1 VSDSLYHGHW
11 FPRAIISHCIWLS
24 FRFGVSFRD
33 VEEMMAAR
41 GVRLSYE
48 TVRRWCEKFGKQYAA
63 GLRRR
68 RVRTGDKWHLDEVF
82 LKINGTTHSLWRAVD
97 QNGVV
102 LDILV
107 QPRRNRF
114 AAIRF
119 FRKLLRSTGRRSC
132 VIITDKL
139 RSYGAA
145 KRIVMPGVAH
155 RQHRYLNNRA
165 ENSHQPTRERERRM
179 RQFKS
184 ARHAQRFVEVHGI
197 IASHFRPRRHLFSAA
212 DYRKLRSKRFRV
224 WNEVT
229 RASALA

>member
-1 VSDSLYHGHW
+1 
-11 FPRAIISHCIWLS
+11 
-24 FRFGVSFRD
+24 
-33 VEEMMAAR
+33 MATR
-41 GVRLSYE
+41 GVLVSYE
-48 TVRRWCEKFGKQYAA
+48 TVRCWCDKFGKQYAD

-68 RVRTGDKWHLDEVF
+68 GARTGDKWHLDEVF
-82 LKINGTTHSLWRAVD
+82 LKINGVTHYLWRAVD

-107 QPRRNRF
+107 QPKRDRF
-114 AAIRF
+114 AAIRL
-119 FRKLLRSTGRRSC
+119 FRRLLRVAGHKPR

-145 KRIVMPGVAH
+145 KRVVMPGVAH

-179 RQFKS
+179 RRFKS
-184 ARHAQRFVEVHGI
+184 ARHAQKFVEVHGI
-197 IASHFRPRRHLFSAA
+197 VASHFRPRRHLLSAA
-212 DYRKLRSKRFRV
+212 DYRELRCKRFQI